1 MITPHVAM
9 VECSGGSKLELK
21 QMSLKIVLDP
31 MAPFTQVIYIL
42 GRGSCRHSGS
52 SWVVLE

>member
-1 MITPHVAM
+1 M

-31 MAPFTQVIYIL
+31 VAPFTQVIYIL